1 MEDEEII
8 IRTEISKVEIESSEI
23 KEKEMIAGNEIDI
36 EGPYPVVV
44 EKLSKEELKYPKAA
58 LIGVPR
64 FDTVIDINAA
74 AAKFHTAQLSR
85 VELFDTYHR
94 YVRGI
99 VTREGIQ
106 YYFTA
111 KVNTY
116 NFHQND
122 MEDLISYAI
131 LKVDQMVGEE
141 KRANTKSKD
150 DSQQPT

>member
-1 MEDEEII
+1 M
-8 IRTEISKVEIESSEI
+8 ISD
-23 KEKEMIAGNEIDI
+23 NEIDI
-36 EGPYPVVV
+36 EGEYPVVV
-44 EKLSKEELKYPKAA
+44 EKLGMNALKYPKAA

-64 FDTVIDINAA
+64 FDTVIDIDIAA
-74 AAKFHTAQLSR
+74 KKFHTAQLSR
-85 VELFDTYHR
+85 VELFDTFHR

-99 VTREGIQ
+99 ITREGTE

-131 LKVDQMVGEE
+131 LKVDQMVGGE
-141 KRANTKSKD
+141 KRLK
-150 DSQQPT
+150 QLWR